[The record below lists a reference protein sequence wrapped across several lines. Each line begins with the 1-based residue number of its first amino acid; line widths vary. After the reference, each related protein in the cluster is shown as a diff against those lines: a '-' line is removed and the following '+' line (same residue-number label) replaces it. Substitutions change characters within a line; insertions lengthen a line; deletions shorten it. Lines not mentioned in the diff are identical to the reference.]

1 MDGDMAQK
9 KMAEAIRSAVK
20 ETSNR
25 KRKAGNP
32 QAGNSHAIGAKDS
45 PPSPPKWQR
54 KPPAEAL
61 AADPLRPDGSERRGV
76 PSVGS
81 SLDEDEAG
89 LIMHYLDRVFPLQF
103 RFYGSTP
110 GESGRGWLLSI
121 ILRTKP
127 LYHAV
132 LGIAAYHQHYDLYY
146 GHKREEELPAC
157 PILDHLQKHYVLTL
171 EGLQQHLER
180 ITSDNKTASL
190 SHHVEV
196 SACIALLISLEVGQ
210 SVGLVQHLMPN

>member
-1 MDGDMAQK
+1 MDGAMAQK
-9 KMAEAIRSAVK
+9 GMAEAIRNAVK

-25 KRKAGNP
+25 KRRTINP
-32 QAGNSHAIGAKDS
+32 QDGNSHIVGAKIS
-45 PPSPPKWQR
+45 PPSPPKWQPR
-54 KPPAEAL
+54 PPTEAL
-61 AADPLRPDGSERRGV
+61 VEDSLRPDGSEPRGV
-76 PSVGS
+76 APGGS

-103 RFYGSTP
+103 RFYASTP
-110 GESGRGWLLSI
+110 GEWGRGWLLSI

-146 GHKREEELPAC
+146 GQSEEELPAC
-157 PILDHLQKHYVLTL
+157 PILDDLQKHYVLTL

-180 ITSDNKTASL
+180 ITSDNKTVSL
-190 SHHVEV
+190 GHHVEV

-210 SVGLVQHLMPN
+210 SAGLVQHLMPY